1 MGIRSCV
8 DVVRFAMGDT
18 MKKILLGALAGAC
31 VPTLALAQ
39 SSVQLYGIAD
49 AGVMWQHGSSP
60 KIISGGEEGS
70 RLGVK
75 GSEDLGGGLKAVF
88 NLEARVELDTGKQQP
103 TLVNENQGY
112 YLTRGM
118 GALPPNLLAVV
129 RTALQPPGGPAVNPE
144 NALFD
149 RTAMVGLITPVGAVL
164 AGRMYTP
171 GYEVFAAA
179 DTFEVGTGGT
189 WGSVTGGT
197 AGFQALPADIRSQRS
212 LQYRIALPSGIG
224 GSVMIA
230 GKGSGYLGLY
240 NKFWGAAVT
249 YKARGWDV
257 GIGHNHAYDPTGAP
271 SLHTTTIGGS
281 YTWDDWKFFAG
292 WHIERDRHPALLPTY
307 IAGWDALIAPQ
318 LAPLGPATAAALR
331 AVFVNNISVNS
342 QQDANSFQAGLQYR
356 LGANRFLAS
365 IARQND
371 RTPSNSD
378 ATLFALGYNYY
389 LSKRTDIYA
398 VASYI
403 KNDNEAQ
410 YSPATAG
417 APGGFTP
424 APGDNGRAFQ
434 LGMRYHF

>member
-1 MGIRSCV
+1 
-8 DVVRFAMGDT
+8 MGDA

-31 VPTLALAQ
+31 VPSLALAQ

-60 KIISGGEEGS
+60 KIISGGEDGS

-75 GSEDLGGGLKAVF
+75 GSEDLGRGLKAVF
-88 NLEARVELDTGKQQP
+88 NLEARIELDTGKQQP
-103 TLVNENQGY
+103 VLVNENQGF

-149 RTAMVGLITPVGAVL
+149 RTAMVGLITPL
-164 AGRMYTP
+164 

-197 AGFQALPADIRSQRS
+197 AGFQALPADIRSQRA

-224 GSVMIA
+224 GSVMVA
-230 GKGSGYLGLY
+230 GRGSGYYGLY
-240 NKFWGAAVT
+240 NKFWGAAIT
-249 YKARGWDV
+249 YKANGWDV
-257 GIGHNHAYDPTGAP
+257 GIGHNHGYDPSGAP
-271 SLHTTTIGGS
+271 SLRSTTIGGS
-281 YTWDDWKFFAG
+281 YTWNDWKFFAG
-292 WHIERDRHPALLPTY
+292 WHDQRNQHSVLLPTY
-307 IAGWDALIAPQ
+307 IAGWDALVAPQ

-331 AVFVNNISVNS
+331 AVFVDNISFNS
-342 QQDANSFQAGLQYR
+342 QQDAVSYQTGLQYR
-356 LGANRFLAS
+356 VGASRFLAS
-365 IARQND
+365 VARQND
-371 RTPSNSD
+371 RTVSNSD
-378 ATLFALGYNYY
+378 ATLLALGYNYF
-389 LSKRTDIYA
+389 LSKRTDVYA
-398 VASYI
+398 VAAYI

-424 APGDNGRAFQ
+424 APGENGRAFQ
-434 LGMRYHF
+434 LGVRHRF